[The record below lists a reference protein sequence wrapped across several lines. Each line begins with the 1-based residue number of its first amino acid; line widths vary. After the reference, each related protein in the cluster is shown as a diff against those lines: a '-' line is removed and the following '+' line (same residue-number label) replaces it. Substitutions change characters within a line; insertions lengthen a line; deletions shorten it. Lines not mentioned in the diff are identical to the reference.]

1 MHLEKIYV
9 QNYYSFKHHAEIKDI
24 KNINYFIGS
33 NGSGKSNL
41 QKCFDIFLNI
51 LENRKVE
58 SENYTYNMD
67 KNSELLVGFVL
78 NLKQEEFK
86 KYVGQYQTFDN
97 TDVQKI
103 SIEKAYRNS
112 LPISE
117 KLVFTNKDGE
127 KNVFSKKNE
136 NVHTISPNEYFN
148 RNYNVRANPPS
159 STLVDVVAYLKSF
172 FIGLHTDLI
181 SFFTVTKMQ
190 NNREVNPVG
199 TIMPDIPEWINGE
212 HYTSYITK
220 LIIGRGEKLN
230 RYLDLIRT
238 LSDNHILDIS
248 LDAAQ
253 SNTTSLKIQMKDL
266 PNPLKLNQLSSGEK
280 MVLLFALLK
289 EHEGKILCIEEPE
302 LHLHSKFQKKLY
314 DIIKKISENTSKQIF
329 IETHS
334 PIFTGCGKNE
344 ATYLTHKFESISQIM
359 PINDSNIDTIKQEL
373 GITYADIFD
382 YDYILIVEGK
392 TEKAAYSKIKK
403 RFEYAKDK
411 RVKCWVLNGTDES
424 HHLRSLLE
432 YFKKTN
438 REIFIILDKHDRV
451 DHLKSKFIEQGL
463 IADTNFVVLS
473 NSFEDT
479 FDKELIL
486 AMIKT
491 LYGEKFC
498 DEISEELL
506 SSTNMSEILNEKHSL
521 GKKIN
526 KVKLGK
532 ALMSNI
538 SDQDANSNEFI
549 MSIKNFFINLDHSTE

>member
-1 MHLEKIYV
+1 
-9 QNYYSFKHHAEIKDI
+9 
-24 KNINYFIGS
+24 
-33 NGSGKSNL
+33 
-41 QKCFDIFLNI
+41 
-51 LENRKVE
+51 
-58 SENYTYNMD
+58 
-67 KNSELLVGFVL
+67 
-78 NLKQEEFK
+78 
-86 KYVGQYQTFDN
+86 
-97 TDVQKI
+97 
-103 SIEKAYRNS
+103 
-112 LPISE
+112 
-117 KLVFTNKDGE
+117 
-127 KNVFSKKNE
+127 
-136 NVHTISPNEYFN
+136 
-148 RNYNVRANPPS
+148 
-159 STLVDVVAYLKSF
+159 
-172 FIGLHTDLI
+172 
-181 SFFTVTKMQ
+181 
-190 NNREVNPVG
+190 
-199 TIMPDIPEWINGE
+199 
-212 HYTSYITK
+212 
-220 LIIGRGEKLN
+220 
-230 RYLDLIRT
+230 
-238 LSDNHILDIS
+238 
-248 LDAAQ
+248 
-253 SNTTSLKIQMKDL
+253 
-266 PNPLKLNQLSSGEK
+266 
-280 MVLLFALLK
+280 
-289 EHEGKILCIEEPE
+289 
-302 LHLHSKFQKKLY
+302 
-314 DIIKKISENTSKQIF
+314 
-329 IETHS
+329 
-334 PIFTGCGKNE
+334 
-344 ATYLTHKFESISQIM
+344 M